1 MKTRE
6 IESQEN
12 QKKKKEEEELIQQR
26 SHGIIE
32 QKLIYQ

>member
-12 QKKKKEEEELIQQR
+12 QKKKKEEEERIQQR